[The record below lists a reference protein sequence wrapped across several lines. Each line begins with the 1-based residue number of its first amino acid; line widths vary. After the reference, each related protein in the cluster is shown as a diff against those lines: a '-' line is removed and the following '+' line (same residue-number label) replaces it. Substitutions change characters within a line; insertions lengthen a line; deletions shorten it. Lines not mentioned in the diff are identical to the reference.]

1 MKDFGWVLRVDLS
14 NRVVLREPVDRI
26 MLRNYIGGRGYATK
40 MLYNEL
46 PAGIDPLSPQNKLIF
61 ICGPL
66 TGSSAPASGRHM
78 VVTKSP
84 LTGYIASSNSGGFW
98 GAELARA
105 GIFALVLEGKAP
117 APTWLLVRDGE
128 IVFQDAS
135 SLWGLNVA
143 ETTDRLLQE
152 AGDDKARVACIGPAG
167 ERLSRLAS
175 IMNEKHRAAG
185 RSGVGAVMGS
195 KNLKAIVVRGTDT
208 PYAHDMPALRDALR
222 EGIRKIKENGV
233 TSKGLPAYGTPVLVN
248 IINQTGGYP
257 YRNWQESYMDA
268 AESQSGETLAEK
280 YLTKNA
286 ACFGCPIGCGRVTS
300 VDGEHGEGPEY
311 ESIWSLGASC
321 GVEHLPHIIR
331 ANYLCNKLG
340 LDTISAGSTVAAAME
355 LYEKGFI
362 PEEDLAGGPKPVF
375 GDGEALE
382 YWIGKMGLG
391 EGPLGSRLAQGSY
404 RLGEAYGHPEFSMT
418 VKKQEMPAYDG
429 RAIQG
434 IGLTYAVS
442 NRGGCHVRGYL
453 ISPEILGLPEKI
465 DPEDFASKPQWAK
478 IFHDLTAAI
487 DSAGLC
493 LFSSFALGAE
503 DYASYLKAAT
513 GFDYTADEVMTC
525 GDRIWTLERL
535 FNLREG
541 LTSAEDTL
549 PKRLLT
555 EPIATGPMAGKK
567 SHVPEMVPEYYRLRG
582 WNEQGIPTP
591 EKLRELGMR

>member
-14 NRVVLREPVDRI
+14 HRVVLREPVDRKN
-26 MLRNYIGGRGYATK
+26 LRDYIGGRGYATK

-117 APTWLLVRDGE
+117 RPTWLLVRDGE
-128 IVFQDAS
+128 ISFEDAS
-135 SLWGLNVA
+135 DLWGRNVD
-143 ETTDRLLQE
+143 ETTDLLLQKI
-152 AGDDKARVACIGPAG
+152 GDPKARVACIGPAG
-167 ERLSRLAS
+167 ERLSLLAS

-195 KNLKAIVVRGTDT
+195 KNLKAIAVRGTDI
-208 PYAHDMPALRDALR
+208 PYAHDMDALR
-222 EGIRKIKENGV
+222 EALREGVRKLKENGV
-233 TSKGLPAYGTPVLVN
+233 TAQGLPAYGTPVLVN
-248 IINQTGGYP
+248 IINQAGGYP
-257 YRNWQESYMDA
+257 YRNWQESYMEA

-311 ESIWSLGASC
+311 ESIWALGASC
-321 GVEHLPHIIR
+321 GVEDFPSIIR

-362 PEEDLAGGPKPVF
+362 PEDDLAGGPKPLF
-375 GDGEALE
+375 GNGKALE

-391 EGPLGSRLAQGSY
+391 EGPLGEKLAQGSY
-404 RLGEAYGHPEFSMT
+404 RLGEAYGHPEVSMT

-453 ISPEILGLPEKI
+453 ISPEILGMPEKI
-465 DPEDFASKPQWAK
+465 DPEEFASKPRWAK

-513 GFDYTADEVMTC
+513 GFDYTGEEIMAC

-549 PKRLLT
+549 PQRLLKD
-555 EPIATGPMAGKK
+555 PIATGPMTGKR

-582 WNEQGIPTP
+582 WNEQGVPTT
-591 EKLRELGMR
+591 EKLRELALR